1 MRTFERRPRYGLQP
15 QLAAGDL
22 PIFTEALIHG
32 SISASTF
39 ACWRG
44 SWAAARERR
53 ALLYKYPTSGH
64 STWAKQGYRMK
75 RLRQVRAHRA
85 ALTEPPSIGGCKS
98 SVQR

>member
-32 SISASTF
+32 SMP
-39 ACWRG
+39 
-44 SWAAARERR
+44 WAAARERR
-53 ALLYKYPTSGH
+53 ALLYKYSPGH

-85 ALTEPPSIGGCKS
+85 APSIGGRKS